1 MQYGLIGEKLGHSFS
16 ADIHAK
22 LGDYDYKLCELTR
35 QELHEFMT
43 KKDFRAINVTIP
55 YKQDVIPY
63 LDEIDSAAEHIGA
76 VNTIVNKNGKLYG
89 YNTDFYGM
97 KGLICRENI
106 EIKDK
111 NVAILGTGG
120 TSKTAYAVAT
130 DMGAR
135 SVVKV
140 SRTPDEGQITYDELY
155 ARADEINVIINTTPV
170 GMYPHDGGV
179 PVDMDK
185 FKNLVGVIDAVYNP
199 LNTNFVLDAMKKGIP
214 ARGGLYMLV
223 AQAAYAAKLF
233 FDDESM
239 MSKTEGIFRELEA
252 NKQNIVLVGM
262 PGSGKTTVGTRIA
275 QLLDREVIDSDDEIV
290 KDVHMTIPEYF
301 AEYGEGEFRDRES
314 EAIER
319 LAQKNGVVIAT
330 GGGAVL
336 RDKNVKMLKR
346 NGVIVF
352 LDRSIENILPTED
365 RPLSRDREALQKR
378 YNERYPIYCAA
389 ADILIDAD
397 GSVDEVAERVIKAFS
412 ERQ

>member
-1 MQYGLIGEKLGHSFS
+1 MKYGLIGEKLGHSFS

-22 LGDYDYKLCELTR
+22 LGDYDYKLCELTK

-43 KKDFRAINVTIP
+43 KKDFCAINVTIP

-63 LDEIDSAAEHIGA
+63 LDEIDSFAADIGA
-76 VNTIVNKNGKLYG
+76 VNTIVNKGGKLYG

-120 TSKTAYAVAT
+120 TSKTAHTVAT

-140 SRTPDEGQITYDELY
+140 SRTPGAGQITYDELY
-155 ARADEINVIINTTPV
+155 ARAGEITVIINTTPV
-170 GMYPHDGGV
+170 GMYPRDGGV
-179 PVDMDK
+179 PVDIDK

-199 LNTNFVLDAMKKGIP
+199 LKTNFVLDAMNKGIS

-239 MSKTEGIFRELEA
+239 MSKTEGIFRELE
-252 NKQNIVLVGM
+252 NGKQNIVLVGM
-262 PGSGKTTVGTRIA
+262 PGSGKTTVGTKLA
-275 QLLDREVIDSDDEIV
+275 QLLNREVIDSDDEIV
-290 KDVHMTIPEYF
+290 SDVGMTIPEYF
-301 AEYGEGEFRDRES
+301 TKYGEGEFRDRES

-319 LAQKNGVVIAT
+319 LVQKNGVVIAT

-346 NGVIVF
+346 NGIVVF

-365 RPLSRDREALQKR
+365 RPLSRDREALKAR
-378 YNERYPIYCAA
+378 YDERYPIYRAA
-389 ADILIDAD
+389 ADIHMDAD
-397 GSVDEVAERVIKAFS
+397 GSVDEVAERVIKAWS
-412 ERQ
+412 ERK

>member
-63 LDEIDSAAEHIGA
+63 LDDIDSAANHIGA

-135 SVVKV
+135 RVVKV
-140 SRTPDEGQITYDELY
+140 SRTPDAGQITYDELY
-155 ARADEINVIINTTPV
+155 ARAGEINVIINTTPV

-252 NKQNIVLVGM
+252 KKQNIVLVGM
-262 PGSGKTTVGTRIA
+262 PGSGKTTVGTKIA
-275 QLLDREVIDSDDEIV
+275 RLLGREVIDSDDEIV
-290 KDVHMTIPEYF
+290 KDVNMTIAEYF
-301 AEYGEGEFRDRES
+301 AKYGEGEFRNRES

-319 LAQKNGVVIAT
+319 LAQKNGAVIAT

-389 ADILIDAD
+389 ADIHIDAD
-397 GSVDEVAERVIKAFS
+397 GSIDEVAQRVIKAFS

>member
-106 EIKDK
+106 GIKDK

-135 SVVKV
+135 QAVKV
-140 SRTPDEGQITYDELY
+140 SRTPDAGQITYDELY

-252 NKQNIVLVGM
+252 KKQNIVLVGM
-262 PGSGKTTVGTRIA
+262 PGSGKTTVGTKIA
-275 QLLDREVIDSDDEIV
+275 QLLGREVIDSDDEIV
-290 KDVHMTIPEYF
+290 KDVNMTIPEYF
-301 AEYGEGEFRDRES
+301 AKYGEGEFRNRES

-319 LAQKNGVVIAT
+319 LAQKNGAVIAT

-389 ADILIDAD
+389 ADIHIDAD
-397 GSVDEVAERVIKAFS
+397 GSIDEVAQRVIKAFS

>member
-135 SVVKV
+135 RVVKV
-140 SRTPDEGQITYDELY
+140 SRTPDAGQITYDELY

-199 LNTNFVLDAMKKGIP
+199 LNTNFVIDAMKKGIP

-252 NKQNIVLVGM
+252 KKQNIVLVGM
-262 PGSGKTTVGTRIA
+262 PGSGKTTVGTKIA
-275 QLLDREVIDSDDEIV
+275 RLLGREVIDSDDEIV
-290 KDVHMTIPEYF
+290 KDVNMTIPEYF
-301 AEYGEGEFRDRES
+301 EKYGEGEFRNRES

-319 LAQKNGVVIAT
+319 LAQKNGAVIAT

-378 YNERYPIYCAA
+378 YDERYPIYCAS
-389 ADILIDAD
+389 ADIHMDAD
-397 GSVDEVAERVIKAFS
+397 GSAHDVAERVIKAFS

>member
-1 MQYGLIGEKLGHSFS
+1 MKYGLIGEKLGHSFS

-22 LGDYDYKLCELTR
+22 LGDYDYKLCELTK

-43 KKDFRAINVTIP
+43 KKDFCAINVTIP

-63 LDEIDSAAEHIGA
+63 LDEIDSFAADIGA
-76 VNTIVNKNGKLYG
+76 VNTIVNKGGKLYG

-120 TSKTAYAVAT
+120 TSKTAHTVAT
-130 DMGAR
+130 DMGSR

-140 SRTPDEGQITYDELY
+140 SRTPGAGQITYDELY
-155 ARADEINVIINTTPV
+155 ARAGEINVIINTTPV

-179 PVDMDK
+179 PVDIDK

-199 LNTNFVLDAMKKGIP
+199 LKTNFVLDAMNKGIS

-239 MSKTEGIFRELEA
+239 MSKTEGIFRELE
-252 NKQNIVLVGM
+252 NGKQNIVLVGM
-262 PGSGKTTVGTRIA
+262 PGSGKTTVGTKLA
-275 QLLDREVIDSDDEIV
+275 QLLNREVIDSDDEIV

-301 AEYGEGEFRDRES
+301 EKYGEVEFRDRES
-314 EAIER
+314 EVTER

-336 RDKNVKMLKR
+336 RDKNVKMLRR

-352 LDRSIENILPTED
+352 LDRSIDNILPTED

-389 ADILIDAD
+389 ADIHISAD

-412 ERQ
+412 ERK

>member
-63 LDEIDSAAEHIGA
+63 LDEIDSAANHIGA
-76 VNTIVNKNGKLYG
+76 VNTIVNKDGKLYG

-155 ARADEINVIINTTPV
+155 ERADEINVLINTTPV
-170 GMYPHDGGV
+170 GMYPRDGGV

-233 FDDESM
+233 FDDENM

-252 NKQNIVLVGM
+252 KKQNIVLVGM

-301 AEYGEGEFRDRES
+301 AKYGEGEFRGRES

-346 NGVIVF
+346 NGVVVF
-352 LDRSIENILPTED
+352 LDRSIENILPTEN

-389 ADILIDAD
+389 ADIHIDSD
-397 GSVDEVAERVIKAFS
+397 GSIDEVAERVIKAFS
-412 ERQ
+412 ERK

>member
-1 MQYGLIGEKLGHSFS
+1 MKYGLIGEKLGHSFS

-22 LGDYDYKLCELTR
+22 LGDYDYKLCELTK

-43 KKDFRAINVTIP
+43 KKDFCAINVTIP

-63 LDEIDSAAEHIGA
+63 LDEIDSFAADIGA
-76 VNTIVNKNGKLYG
+76 VNTIVNKGGKLYG

-120 TSKTAYAVAT
+120 TSKTAHTVAT

-140 SRTPDEGQITYDELY
+140 SRTPGAGQITYDELY

-179 PVDMDK
+179 PVDIDK

-199 LNTNFVLDAMKKGIP
+199 LKTNFVLDAMNKVIS

-239 MSKTEGIFRELEA
+239 MSKTEGIFRELE
-252 NKQNIVLVGM
+252 NGKQNIVLVGM
-262 PGSGKTTVGTRIA
+262 PGSGKTTVGTKLA
-275 QLLDREVIDSDDEIV
+275 QLLNREVIDSDDEIV

-301 AEYGEGEFRDRES
+301 EKYGEVEFRDRES
-314 EAIER
+314 EVTER

-336 RDKNVKMLKR
+336 RDKNVKMLRR

-352 LDRSIENILPTED
+352 LDRSIDNILPTED

-389 ADILIDAD
+389 ADIHISAG

-412 ERQ
+412 ERK

>member
-22 LGDYDYKLCELTR
+22 LGDYDYKLCELTKE
-35 QELHEFMT
+35 QLHEFMT

-106 EIKDK
+106 GIKDK

-135 SVVKV
+135 RVVKV
-140 SRTPDEGQITYDELY
+140 SRTPDAGQITYDELY
-155 ARADEINVIINTTPV
+155 ARAGEINVIINTTPV

-252 NKQNIVLVGM
+252 KKQNIVLVGM
-262 PGSGKTTVGTRIA
+262 PGSGKTTVGTKIA
-275 QLLDREVIDSDDEIV
+275 QLLGREVIDSDDEIV
-290 KDVHMTIPEYF
+290 KGVNMTIPEYF
-301 AEYGEGEFRDRES
+301 EKYGEGEFRNRES

-319 LAQKNGVVIAT
+319 LAQKNGAVIAT

-336 RDKNVKMLKR
+336 RDENVKMLKR

-389 ADILIDAD
+389 ADIHIDAD
-397 GSVDEVAERVIKAFS
+397 GSIDEVAQRVIKAFS

>member
-16 ADIHAK
+16 ADIHAR
-22 LGDYDYKLCELTR
+22 LGDYDYKLCELTKE
-35 QELHEFMT
+35 QLHEFMT
-43 KKDFRAINVTIP
+43 KKDFCAINVTIP

-63 LDEIDSAAEHIGA
+63 LDEIDSAANHIGA

-106 EIKDK
+106 EIKGK

-120 TSKTAYAVAT
+120 TSKTAYAVT
-130 DMGAR
+130 KDMGAR
-135 SVVKV
+135 SVLKV
-140 SRTPDEGQITYDELY
+140 SRTPEESQITYDELY

-179 PVDMDK
+179 PVDIDR
-185 FKNLVGVIDAVYNP
+185 FKNLVGVVDAVYNP

-239 MSKTEGIFRELEA
+239 MSKTDGIFRELEA
-252 NKQNIVLVGM
+252 KKQNIVLVGM
-262 PGSGKTTVGTRIA
+262 PGSGKTTVGTKIA
-275 QLLDREVIDSDDEIV
+275 QLLGREVIDSDDEIV

-301 AEYGEGEFRDRES
+301 AKYGEGEFRDRES

-346 NGVIVF
+346 NGVVVF

-365 RPLSRDREALQKR
+365 RPLSRDREALKAR
-378 YNERYPIYCAA
+378 YDERYPIYRAA
-389 ADILIDAD
+389 ADICIDAD
-397 GSVDEVAERVIKAFS
+397 GSIDEVAERVIKAFR
-412 ERQ
+412 ERK